1 MRIRAV
7 LVLAAAALGSACL
20 PGASASST
28 APYLRSLSVSNRHV
42 VAFFRLGE
50 LAPGRILVAVK
61 PQTTSS
67 GEFVKAN
74 VRLNEGL
81 RVTKT
86 ATGFR
91 ARTRHALRPGRYYV
105 EVSGVVL
112 GVDCTPKKPCP
123 ARWSNIRRVRIRR

>member
-1 MRIRAV
+1 MGIRAV
-7 LVLAAAALGSACL
+7 LVLAAATLGSACL
-20 PGASASST
+20 PGASASPA

-42 VAFFRLGE
+42 VAVFRLGE

-61 PQTTSS
+61 PQTMSS

-74 VRLNEGL
+74 VRLDERL

-91 ARTRHALRPGRYYV
+91 TRTRHALRPGRYYV
-105 EVSGVVL
+105 EVSGIVVGL
-112 GVDCTPKKPCP
+112 DCTPKKPCP
-123 ARWSNIRRVRIRR
+123 ASWSNVRRIRIRR

>member
-7 LVLAAAALGSACL
+7 LVLAAAAFGSACL

-28 APYLRSLSVSNRHV
+28 APYLRSLSVSSRHV
-42 VAFFRLGE
+42 IAVFRLGE
-50 LAPGRILVAVK
+50 LAPGRILVAVR
-61 PQTTSS
+61 PQRMSS

-74 VRLNEGL
+74 VRLDEVL
-81 RVTKT
+81 RATKT
-86 ATGFR
+86 ATGFH

-105 EVSGVVL
+105 EVSGLVV

-123 ARWSNIRRVRIRR
+123 ARWSNVRRVRIRR